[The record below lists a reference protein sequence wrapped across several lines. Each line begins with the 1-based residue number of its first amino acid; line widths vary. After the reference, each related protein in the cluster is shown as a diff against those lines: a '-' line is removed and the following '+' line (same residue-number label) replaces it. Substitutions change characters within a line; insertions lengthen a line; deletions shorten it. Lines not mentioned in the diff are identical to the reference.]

1 LGGAKIGGNF
11 YLTNK
16 KINKMN
22 EQIKRDVENI
32 KLCIDAAIQKGVFT
46 NLEQAFTI
54 SQSLNNIVKELSKA
68 DKLDNGN
75 PE

>member
-1 LGGAKIGGNF
+1 
-11 YLTNK
+11 
-16 KINKMN
+16 MN
-22 EQIKRDVENI
+22 EQIKRDVENV

-54 SQSLNNIVKELSKA
+54 SQSLNNIVKELSKS
-68 DKLDNGN
+68 DNLENGN

>member
-1 LGGAKIGGNF
+1 MK
-11 YLTNK
+11 
-16 KINKMN
+16 

-54 SQSLNNIVKELSKA
+54 SQSLNNIIAELNKEDLN
-68 DKLDNGN
+68 NGG
-75 PE
+75 EK

>member
-1 LGGAKIGGNF
+1 
-11 YLTNK
+11 
-16 KINKMN
+16 MN

-54 SQSLNNIVKELSKA
+54 SQSLNNIVQELSKA
-68 DKLDNGN
+68 DKIDNGN

>member
-1 LGGAKIGGNF
+1 
-11 YLTNK
+11 
-16 KINKMN
+16 MN
-22 EQIKRDVENI
+22 EQIKRDIENI

-68 DKLDNGN
+68 DNLENGN

>member
-1 LGGAKIGGNF
+1 
-11 YLTNK
+11 
-16 KINKMN
+16 MN
-22 EQIKRDVENI
+22 EQIKRDVENV

-54 SQSLNNIVKELSKA
+54 SQSLNNIVKELSKT
-68 DKLDNGN
+68 DGIENGK

>member
-1 LGGAKIGGNF
+1 
-11 YLTNK
+11 
-16 KINKMN
+16 MN